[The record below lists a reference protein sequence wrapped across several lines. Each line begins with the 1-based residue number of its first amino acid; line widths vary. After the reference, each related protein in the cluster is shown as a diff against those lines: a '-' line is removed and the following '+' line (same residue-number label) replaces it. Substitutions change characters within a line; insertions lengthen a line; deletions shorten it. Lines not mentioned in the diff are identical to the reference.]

1 MFFSCFFSFSY
12 NVWALMKKYSG
23 RQLAQFK
30 YTSANNFCQWLM
42 EKRQDDCMNAHPYAE
57 LLVVVFSSIKNDF
70 KEHSGAQT
78 DSKPLFLH

>member
-1 MFFSCFFSFSY
+1 MTVPWESTVTFVTRPENRSVQFLQ
-12 NVWALMKKYSG
+12 WEDYSRKNKL
-23 RQLAQFK
+23 RQVDFV
-30 YTSANNFCQWLM
+30 
-42 EKRQDDCMNAHPYAE
+42 EKQDDCMNAHPYAE

>member
-1 MFFSCFFSFSY
+1 
-12 NVWALMKKYSG
+12 
-23 RQLAQFK
+23 
-30 YTSANNFCQWLM
+30 
-42 EKRQDDCMNAHPYAE
+42 MNAHPYAE

>member
-1 MFFSCFFSFSY
+1 MATKG
-12 NVWALMKKYSG
+12 NKKTNYE
-23 RQLAQFK
+23 
-30 YTSANNFCQWLM
+30 ANEAFLQY
-42 EKRQDDCMNAHPYAE
+42 EEEIVQDDCMNAHPYAE

>member
-1 MFFSCFFSFSY
+1 MCSCGGFY
-12 NVWALMKKYSG
+12 TDNVLLYHFNSG
-23 RQLAQFK
+23 ISSIK
-30 YTSANNFCQWLM
+30 M
-42 EKRQDDCMNAHPYAE
+42 ELQDDCMNAHPYAE